1 MLEDLIILI
10 NDLHTTITTYWGKH
24 PIFTGIVGGLI
35 ALRILWA
42 VFKAAKRLI
51 KVAFDRS

>member
-10 NDLHTTITTYWGKH
+10 NDLNTTITMYWDKH
-24 PIFTGIVGGLI
+24 PIFTSIVGGLI

-42 VFKAAKRLI
+42 VFKAAKRLL
-51 KVAFDRS
+51 KVLFHHS

>member
-1 MLEDLIILI
+1 MLEDLIILV
-10 NDLHTTITTYWGKH
+10 NDLNTTLTMYWDKH

-35 ALRILWA
+35 ALKILWA

-51 KVAFDRS
+51 KVLFDQS

>member
-10 NDLHTTITTYWGKH
+10 NDLNTTIINYWGKH

-35 ALRILWA
+35 ALRILCA
-42 VFKAAKRLI
+42 VFKAGKRLI